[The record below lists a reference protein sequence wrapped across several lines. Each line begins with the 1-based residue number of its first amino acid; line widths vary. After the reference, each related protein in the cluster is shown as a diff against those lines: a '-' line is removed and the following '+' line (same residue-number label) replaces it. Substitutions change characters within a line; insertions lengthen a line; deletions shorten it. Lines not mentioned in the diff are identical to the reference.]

1 MHVMLITYTT
11 IYYTYRR
18 NMADEKMLLLL
29 RYLGKEPDLEPKIIK
44 KTLKGIGV
52 KEVYLGKAEDNAT
65 HITCFA
71 KWNSSKADKKKEE
84 IERKI
89 PNMKVVQMEPLIR
102 I

>member
-1 MHVMLITYTT
+1 
-11 IYYTYRR
+11 
-18 NMADEKMLLLL
+18 MADEKMLLIL

-52 KEVYLGKAEDNAT
+52 KEVYLGKVEDNAT

-71 KWNSSKADKKKEE
+71 KWNSSKADKKKGE

-89 PNMKVVQMEPLIR
+89 PNMKVIQMEPLTR